1 MPISRNTVIPV
12 FRYFVISLFRYFG
25 ISEYRNLV
33 IPKSQQNDPL
43 KKTAINE

>member
-12 FRYFVISLFRYFG
+12 FLYFG

>member
-12 FRYFVISLFRYFG
+12 FRYFG

-33 IPKSQQNDPL
+33 IPKSRQNDPL
-43 KKTAINE
+43 KKSAINE